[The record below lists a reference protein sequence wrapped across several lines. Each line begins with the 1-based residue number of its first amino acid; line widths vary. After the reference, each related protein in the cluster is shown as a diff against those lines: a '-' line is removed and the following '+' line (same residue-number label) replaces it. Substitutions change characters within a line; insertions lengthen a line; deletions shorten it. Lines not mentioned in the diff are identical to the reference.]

1 MSKAKFDAVKEL
13 INEKKYAE
21 AKALLKTID
30 HPTAREWEAKV
41 DKLSPTLVTAF
52 APSSQVK
59 PDLKRRRRWPLLI
72 LGGTFLAC
80 IIVYAI
86 GSNPAVQEMSR
97 ATSTA
102 QAIAVAGTNEALTVS
117 NGQTATVIALTPP
130 TETAT
135 TTQTLAPSATPT
147 ITETPLP
154 TSTFTPTSTP
164 SLEDQARKII
174 NEVLAGEDVERISI
188 TDIGSPKLLA
198 VDYPMP
204 QIFDYR
210 VDFAGTEML
219 KIACALHGNGFGD
232 DWRYQF
238 SAMIDLVNKTNGQTS
253 RDDGLSGR
261 VNSSTVAGWNCE
273 NVTSMDPSFALDDY
287 ILNPILNK

>member
-1 MSKAKFDAVKEL
+1 MSKAKFDAAKEL

-21 AKALLKTID
+21 ARAILKTID
-30 HPTAREWEAKV
+30 HPTAREWETKI
-41 DKLSPTLVTAF
+41 DKLTPLPPLVT
-52 APSSQVK
+52 K
-59 PDLKRRRRWPLLI
+59 PIQKRRRPWPLLI
-72 LGGTFLAC
+72 LGGSVLAC
-80 IIVYAI
+80 ILVYAVA
-86 GSNPAVQEMSR
+86 SNPAVQEMSR

-102 QAIAVAGTNEALTVS
+102 QAIARAATEQTILSINNE
-117 NGQTATVIALTPP
+117 TATVIALTPP
-130 TETAT
+130 TMTSSPE
-135 TTQTLAPSATPT
+135 PSATNAPT
-147 ITETPLP
+147 STITASPTVTETPLP

-164 SLEDQARKII
+164 SLEDQAREII
-174 NEVLAGEDVERISI
+174 NNVLAGGDVERISI

-219 KIACALHGNGFGD
+219 KIACALHGNGFTD
-232 DWRYQF
+232 DWRFQF
-238 SAMIDLVNKTNGQTS
+238 SAMIDLVNKANGQTS

-261 VNSSTVAGWNCE
+261 VSTDTVAGWNCE
-273 NVTSMDPSFALDDY
+273 NVASMDPTFALEDY